1 MQTFNTITS
10 LLALAAS
17 FYSVWQSNKANRF
30 ELILL
35 NPTFKRMGKYTR
47 LNFNILNN
55 SPKSLMIEDIKL
67 KTQITNHDLLI
78 QDVNVFELFNK
89 QKQLKSS
96 DPRFLLHNPLP
107 GTKDFPTELDNL
119 IFAPFETRN
128 ITFYILEKEC
138 LIDVR
143 ISASQ
148 RISYFHKSKSFPLVF
163 VKSA

>member
-55 SPKSLMIEDIKL
+55 SPKSLMIEDINL

-78 QDVNVFELFNK
+78 QDVNIFELFNK

-96 DPRFLLHNPLP
+96 DPEFRLYNPMP
-107 GTKDFPTELDNL
+107 DSKDFPTELDNL
-119 IFAPFETRN
+119 ILAPFEIRN
-128 ITFYILEKEC
+128 MTFYILEKEC
-138 LIDVR
+138 LIDVF
-143 ISASQ
+143 IDSSQ
-148 RISYFHKSKSFPLVF
+148 RINYFRKNKTFSLHFIKSV
-163 VKSA
+163 

>member
-47 LNFNILNN
+47 LNFDILNN
-55 SPKSLMIEDIKL
+55 SPKSVMIEDIKL

-78 QDVNVFELFNK
+78 QDVNIFELFNK
-89 QKQLKSS
+89 QKQLRAS
-96 DPRFLLHNPLP
+96 DPKFRLYNPLP
-107 GTKDFPTELDNL
+107 DTKDFPTELDNL
-119 IFAPFETRN
+119 ILAPYEIRN

-138 LIDVR
+138 LIDVC
-143 ISASQ
+143 IESSQ
-148 RISYFHKSKSFPLVF
+148 NINCFRKNKSFSLHF